1 MARGKSKTT
10 ARKTAN
16 RRSVSSKRKQ
26 SSAASQVSR
35 KVKIFFSSFIGRFVL
50 VISLV
55 MFVVA
60 AQAWYFNQDI
70 EPFFFCWDWK
80 SLLLLF

>member
-55 MFVVA
+55 CSLWQHRHGTLIRISSRSFSA
-60 AQAWYFNQDI
+60 GL
-70 EPFFFCWDWK
+70 K